1 MPVRANV
8 VLAAAVGVIAA
19 LAVFAGV
26 VAATRDPVVL
36 DPASPEGV
44 AQAYLA
50 AIARGDLAAAVDQ
63 LAEESPCG
71 LDDLA
76 VAYLP
81 RSLQITLDDATV
93 QGDGAVV
100 SVEITEVYDESP
112 FGSSG
117 YTHTER
123 LLLTR
128 QGPHWRVT
136 GSPWPMYGCPIDG
149 GER

>member
-1 MPVRANV
+1 MPQRANV
-8 VLAAAVGVIAA
+8 VLAASVGAIVA
-19 LAVFAGV
+19 LAVVAGV
-26 VAATRDPVVL
+26 VAATRDPVSL
-36 DPASPEGV
+36 DPGSPEAV

-50 AIARGDLAAAVDQ
+50 AIVRGDLAAAADQ

-71 LDDLA
+71 LEDLA
-76 VAYLP
+76 GAYLP
-81 RSLQITLDDATV
+81 PSVQITLDDATV

-100 SVEITEVYDESP
+100 GVEITEAYDEGP

-117 YTHTER
+117 YSHTER

-128 QGPHWRVT
+128 EGADWRVT

-149 GER
+149 GGR